1 MEVIFDPQIFSLQ
14 KYGGISR
21 YFTGLAT
28 SMFESQE
35 AAVGIHCPRY
45 SSQYLKD
52 VPPPVFASGEDIS
65 ARRLW
70 RYRRLFYT
78 ATNLVS
84 FRKRL
89 EQRRFDIAH
98 HTYYWP
104 LPDRLP
110 VRARVTT
117 IHDMIEEV
125 LAPSPVK
132 SRLKLRSIRQAD
144 HVICVSE
151 YTRKTLLG
159 LYDIAPDKVSVVHL
173 GRPQVA
179 VAVSPENPASRPY
192 ILYVGPRTGYK
203 NFDRLLAAYAASD
216 RLKRDFRLTCF
227 GGGPLTA
234 DEKSACAARGIAVDD
249 VLHITGDDVALHAAY
264 RGAALFVYPSLYE
277 GFGLPPLEAMTLGTP
292 VACSNATSIPEIVGE
307 AGEYFDPADAESM
320 TRAMEMVLYSGT
332 RRQEL
337 IRLGH
342 ERALGFG
349 WDRCARETL
358 DIYRAIL

>member
-1 MEVIFDPQIFSLQ
+1 MDIIFDPQIFSLQ

-21 YFTGLAT
+21 YFTGLAA
-28 SMFESQE
+28 SMFQSQE
-35 AAVGIHCPRY
+35 AGVEIHCPHY
-45 SSQYLKD
+45 STQYLKD
-52 VPPPVFASGEDIS
+52 VSPRVFAAGEDIS
-65 ARRLW
+65 AQRLW
-70 RYRRLFYT
+70 GFRRQFYT
-78 ATNLVS
+78 AANLAS

-89 EQRRFDIAH
+89 AQSRFDVAH

-104 LPDRLP
+104 LPDSLP

-117 IHDMIEEV
+117 IHDMIDEV
-125 LAPSPVK
+125 IAPSPLK

-173 GRPQVA
+173 GRPQV
-179 VAVSPENPASRPY
+179 VPDVSSENPAGRPY
-192 ILYVGPRTGYK
+192 ILHVGPRAGYK

-216 RLKRDFRLTCF
+216 RLKQDFRLACF

-234 DEKSACAARGIAVDD
+234 AEKSACAARGIAVDD
-249 VLHITGDDVALHAAY
+249 LLRFTGDDVALHAAY
-264 RGAALFVYPSLYE
+264 KGAALFVYPSLYE
-277 GFGLPPLEAMTLGTP
+277 GFGLPPLEAMTLGAP
-292 VACSNATSIPEIVGE
+292 VACSNLTSIPEIVGD
-307 AGEYFDPADAESM
+307 AGEYFDPADTESI
-320 TRAMEMVLYSGT
+320 TGAMEAVLYSGA
-332 RRQEL
+332 RRREL

-358 DIYRAIL
+358 DIYKAIV